1 MARNMNRRK
10 FIKVSGVTVES
21 LAAAALAG
29 CNASNDAPQQ
39 GDDATTHQGKG
50 HPRYNGPLN
59 QAQKTDNPP
68 DDTEALA
75 KFVVFSDSHVDLD
88 KPDYV
93 DRLQNVF
100 EDIAQFCPNNDA
112 IIVNG
117 DITNNGELTEYQ
129 KFAELAEASGFSYPE
144 HFVLVIGN
152 HDQYDSNESEEAV
165 ANLTDRFR
173 DQVGLS
179 DQRDP
184 YYERTVSGVH
194 LIMMGPDRYPD
205 GSWNNFA
212 VSDDQVHWME
222 DLVQADK
229 DAGQISLVF
238 LHEPLHN
245 TVRNTEPGDFGHTDS
260 LSDADND
267 NLHQHIRTHDNMV
280 FLSGHTYAMPDT
292 LQLEGEGSLY
302 VGTGSTA
309 YCIDNADDDTTGAAD
324 ISTYGSLG
332 WEMTVWESCIR
343 FRLRNFLTHS
353 FEDDLGS
360 ATYQFA

>member
-1 MARNMNRRK
+1 MRR
-10 FIKVSGVTVES
+10 VPWPPVAEE
-21 LAAAALAG
+21 
-29 CNASNDAPQQ
+29 
-39 GDDATTHQGKG
+39 G

-184 YYERTVSGVH
+184 YYDRTVSGVH
-194 LIMMGPDRYPD
+194 LIMMGPDRYPE
-205 GSWNNFA
+205 GSWNNFS
-212 VSDDQVHWME
+212 VSDGQVHWVE

-280 FLSGHTYAMPDT
+280 FLSGHTHAMPDT
-292 LQLEGEGSLY
+292 LQLEGEGPLWAPGPPPTASTTPTTTPRERRTSARTVPW
-302 VGTGSTA
+302 VG
-309 YCIDNADDDTTGAAD
+309 
-324 ISTYGSLG
+324 
-332 WEMTVWESCIR
+332 R
-343 FRLRNFLTHS
+343 
-353 FEDDLGS
+353 
-360 ATYQFA
+360 